1 MPDNATKDSK
11 ATGPKVV
18 PLSAPKFEAKPV
30 YTTAEL
36 RAMFGVSDRTLQH
49 YRSSGK
55 LKAIRLGREVRYL
68 HDDVVAFLTAQRE
81 DSNRS
86 YA

>member
-1 MPDNATKDSK
+1 MRDNATKEPK
-11 ATGPKVV
+11 AAGPTVV

-30 YTTAEL
+30 YTTHEL

-55 LKAIRLGREVRYL
+55 LRAIRLGREVRYL
-68 HDDVVAFLTAQRE
+68 HDDVVAFLAAQRE
-81 DSNRS
+81 ASNRS